1 MKSPEADLKP
11 YRSIPT
17 DELLYENETI
27 LIVDDDPHLRRAL
40 SLFFEKQD
48 LPVTGADTAEGMFSA
63 LDSQK
68 VALVLLDIKLPDADG
83 KTLIPRITELYP
95 DTSVIMLS
103 GIEDLNTALDCM
115 RQGAEDYLNKPV
127 HFNQI
132 IFLIEKTLKKRHL
145 AIDNRIY
152 QRELEQAQ
160 FRIKLLHDLSLKINS
175 VYLGTKELDEI
186 LLALLVGITAKE
198 GLRFNRAFLALFDE
212 KDETLEGQL
221 AIGPDFKSEA
231 EQIWENMQRQDLN
244 FFDIMAEVKPHCLKG
259 DNRVNKIIRSLR
271 ISTDDEENIL
281 IRAALGHK
289 SLKVINGKTEDGR
302 HPLELI
308 ELLDIDN
315 FIVAPLFSL
324 KRPIGVII
332 ADNYVTDAPITD
344 SHLHLLELFA
354 SQASLA
360 IEQSRMTKEM
370 EDKIERLKELTYELD
385 RNKDLL
391 IQAECYSAVGR
402 MAAQVGHNIRNPITS
417 IGGISRILAQKSN
430 DDEIKQYTEMIS
442 NEVDHLENTVSE
454 ILDFT
459 SPSEAVKKE
468 AYLNNLIHKTLTLL
482 QTSMDRQGITWET
495 ELVEPD
501 PLIYMDSRQIQQGLL
516 NIFNNCIE
524 AMPDGGIITVTS
536 RIEDGHVIV
545 NISDTGAGLPTS
557 FLSHVKEP
565 FFSTKMRGTG
575 LGLTMLERFLRE
587 NEGSFRLQHGEKGI
601 TVEILLPLVQEN
613 RKTE

>member
-1 MKSPEADLKP
+1 MKNSEAETGLKP

-17 DELLYENETI
+17 DELLYEDETI
-27 LIVDDDPHLRRAL
+27 LIVDDDPHLRQAM
-40 SLFFEKQD
+40 SLFFERQE
-48 LPVTGADTAEGMFSA
+48 LPVTSADTAERMFSV
-63 LDSQK
+63 LNSQK

-83 KTLIPRITELYP
+83 MTLIPRITDLYP
-95 DTSVIMLS
+95 DTSIVMLS

-127 HFNQI
+127 HFNQV

-145 AIDNRIY
+145 AIDNRMY
-152 QRELEQAQ
+152 QKDLEQAQ

-212 KDETLEGQL
+212 KDEILEGQF
-221 AIGPDFKSEA
+221 AIGPDCKSEA
-231 EQIWENMQRQDLN
+231 EHIWENMQRKDLD
-244 FFDIMAEVKPHCLKG
+244 FFDIIAEVRPNCLKG
-259 DNRVNKIIRSLR
+259 DSGVNKIIKSLK
-271 ISTDDEENIL
+271 ISAADKDNIL
-281 IRAALGHK
+281 VRAALEHK
-289 SLKVINGKTEDGR
+289 SFKVINGKTEDGQ

-315 FIVAPLFSL
+315 FVIAPLFSL

-332 ADNYVTDAPITD
+332 ADNYVTEAPVTE
-344 SHLHLLELFA
+344 SHLNLLELFA

-360 IEQSRMTKEM
+360 IEQSRMSKEM
-370 EDKIERLKELTYELD
+370 EEKIERLKELTYELD

-391 IQAECYSAVGR
+391 IQSECYSAVGR
-402 MAAQVGHNIRNPITS
+402 MAAQVGHIIRNPITS
-417 IGGISRILAQKSN
+417 IGGISRILAKKSK
-430 DDEIKQYTEMIS
+430 DSEIKQYIEVIT
-442 NEVDHLENTVSE
+442 NEVDHLENAISE

-459 SPSEAVKKE
+459 TPSEAVKQKVH
-468 AYLNNLIHKTLTLL
+468 LNNLIHKTLILL

-524 AMPDGGIITVTS
+524 AMPDGGVIQVAS
-536 RIEDGHVIV
+536 RIEDEHVIIT
-545 NISDTGAGLPTS
+545 ISDTGAGLPTS

-587 NEGSFRLQHGEKGI
+587 NKGSFRLLHGEKGV
-601 TVEILLPLVQEN
+601 TVEILLPLAQED
-613 RKTE
+613 